1 MLIVVKLVD
10 VMMIPLA
17 QSTRDTA
24 FPLKDD
30 SARVVNKV
38 SIFSLISDRCDIFVA
53 CLRLHKGGTGILKI
67 GKTLSIGTGT
77 VHRVLMGAAAP
88 FRGRRR

>member
-1 MLIVVKLVD
+1 MTSG
-10 VMMIPLA
+10 A
-17 QSTRDTA
+17 ECGES
-24 FPLKDD
+24 
-30 SARVVNKV
+30 SAELEKC
-38 SIFSLISDRCDIFVA
+38 I
-53 CLRLHKGGTGILKI
+53 LRLHKAGTGILKI